1 VADATMTIGRVQVHR
16 WPATDAARLIVLV
29 HGYGEHMARY
39 EHLAQ
44 AFVTRGSAVVGP
56 DHIGHGL
63 TPSERAIV
71 EDFEAVVDDHLEAYV
86 AADRAIAEGPGFGDL
101 PLLYLHGG
109 DDQLPPVALARPV
122 VERMAGPDSELR
134 IVEGARHELFDEL
147 SKAQTIESV
156 ASFAERVT
164 SS

>member
-1 VADATMTIGRVQVHR
+1 VADAMMTIGRVQVHR

-29 HGYGEHMARY
+29 YGYGEHMARY

-63 TPSERAIV
+63 SQGERAIV
-71 EDFEAVVDDHLEAYV
+71 EDFE
-86 AADRAIAEGPGFGDL
+86 
-101 PLLYLHGG
+101 GG

-122 VERMAGPDSELR
+122 VERLAGPDSELH
-134 IVEGARHELFDEL
+134 IVEGARHGLFNEL

-164 SS
+164 AS

>member
-16 WPATDAARLIVLV
+16 RPATDAARLIVLV
-29 HGYGEHMARY
+29 QGYGEHMARY
-39 EHLAQ
+39 EQLAQ
-44 AFVTRGSAVVGP
+44 AFVTR
-56 DHIGHGL
+56 
-63 TPSERAIV
+63 

-122 VERMAGPDSELR
+122 VERLAGPDSELH
-134 IVEGARHELFDEL
+134 IVEGARHELFNEL

-156 ASFAERVT
+156 GSFAELVIGADPWAP
-164 SS
+164 